1 MFSKIKNKSPIYII
15 TFIVVLILIFLEY
28 RKDWTLFLIVSIIY
42 IILLTLMVCYANCNV
57 KDIKSDTDSM
67 SKNLE
72 SGIKDN
78 ILNFVYPACIISEDG
93 EIKWVNERFKQEFT
107 SNNIIEKNIKS
118 ILNEVNLES
127 ILKGKRNISQKL
139 KIKKSIY
146 EVYGKKI
153 YCSEKEQKNYI
164 LVNFNEIT
172 PVNKITK
179 QSVVLIEVDNLEE
192 VIIDIEQENRPMF
205 LAEIEKNI
213 NKYADSLGAMIVKYD
228 DNKYILSVLDSVIDK
243 EISRKFD
250 ILDKFR
256 EIDFYNKVAVT
267 LSVGIGRYGGNPQE
281 NQKYALKALE
291 LALGRGGDQV
301 VIKTDKKF
309 LIFGGNAREKEKRTR
324 VKARVIAHALKDLIY
339 ESDSVFIVGH
349 KKTDMDCF
357 GSALG
362 LSSAV
367 RALGKNCKIILE
379 DNTKTVDN
387 FIKDLTELQDYNN
400 IISNFKDAKKLIT
413 NKSLI
418 VVVDVHNKSYIS
430 NFEFLRNCDRVVIID
445 HHRISTDYING
456 ALLNYIEVYASST
469 SELITEMIQYMLEK
483 PTLKRIEAEALLAGI
498 CLDTKNFTYKT
509 GVRTFEAAAFL
520 RKLGADT
527 VEVKKIFDNDLE
539 SYLIKAEV
547 IKSAKVVNGIAI
559 AKCPEEI
566 TDTALA
572 AQGADELLT
581 ITGISCSFV
590 FVKSGEDIYLSSEYL
605 GEINVQVIMESLGG
619 GGHMTMAG
627 TRFHNISMDKAVE
640 MLENA
645 LKEYLKEGE

>member
-1 MFSKIKNKSPIYII
+1 M
-15 TFIVVLILIFLEY
+15 
-28 RKDWTLFLIVSIIY
+28 
-42 IILLTLMVCYANCNV
+42 
-57 KDIKSDTDSM
+57 
-67 SKNLE
+67 
-72 SGIKDN
+72 
-78 ILNFVYPACIISEDG
+78 
-93 EIKWVNERFKQEFT
+93 
-107 SNNIIEKNIKS
+107 
-118 ILNEVNLES
+118 
-127 ILKGKRNISQKL
+127 
-139 KIKKSIY
+139 
-146 EVYGKKI
+146 
-153 YCSEKEQKNYI
+153 
-164 LVNFNEIT
+164 NFNKII
-172 PVNKITK
+172 PANKVTK

-213 NKYADSLGAMIVKYD
+213 NKYADSLGAMIAKYD
-228 DNKYILSVLDSVIDK
+228 DNKYVLSVLDSVIDK

-256 EIDFYNKVAVT
+256 EIDFYNKVSVT
-267 LSVGIGRYGGNPQE
+267 LSVGVGRYGGNPQE
-281 NQKYALKALE
+281 NQMYAFKALE

-301 VIKTDKKF
+301 VIKTDKEF
-309 LIFGGNAREKEKRTR
+309 QIFGGNAREKEKRTR

-357 GSALG
+357 GAALG
-362 LSSAV
+362 LSATV
-367 RALGKNCKIILE
+367 RALGKDCKIVLE

-387 FIKDLTELQDYNN
+387 FIKDLTELQDYND
-400 IISNFKDAKKLIT
+400 IISDFKEAKKVIT

-418 VVVDVHNKSYIS
+418 IVVDVHNESYIS

-445 HHRISTDYING
+445 HHRISTDYIKG

-483 PTLKRIEAEALLAGI
+483 PMLKRIEAEALLAGI

-527 VEVKKIFDNDLE
+527 VEVKKIFDNDLG
-539 SYLIKAEV
+539 SYLMKAEV

-581 ITGISCSFV
+581 ISGISCSFV
-590 FVKSGEDIYLSSEYL
+590 FVKSGEDIYLSSRSL
-605 GEINVQVIMESLGG
+605 GEINVQVIMERLGG

-627 TRFHNISMDKAVE
+627 TRFHNISMDKAIE
-640 MLENA
+640 MLEDV

>member
-1 MFSKIKNKSPIYII
+1 MFSKIKSKSPIYII
-15 TFIVVLILIFLEY
+15 TSIVILILILLGY
-28 RKDWTLFLIVSIIY
+28 KNDWVLFVIVSVAY
-42 IILLTLMVCYANCNV
+42 IILLTLIVCYTNCNF
-57 KDIKSDTDSM
+57 KDFKRDTVSM

-72 SGIKDN
+72 EGIKDN
-78 ILNFVYPACIISEDG
+78 VLNFVYPACIISDTG
-93 EIKWVNERFKQEFT
+93 EIRWVNERFKQEFAN
-107 SNNIIEKNIKS
+107 SDIIGENLKY
-118 ILNEVNLES
+118 ILKEINLET
-127 ILKGKRNISQKL
+127 IIKGKKNTSQNL

-153 YCSEKEQKNYI
+153 YCSDKDQKIYI
-164 LVNFNEIT
+164 LVNFNKII
-172 PVNKITK
+172 PANKVTK

-213 NKYADSLGAMIVKYD
+213 NKYADSLGAMIAKYD
-228 DNKYILSVLDSVIDK
+228 DNKYVLSVLDSVIDK

-256 EIDFYNKVAVT
+256 EIDFYNKVSVT
-267 LSVGIGRYGGNPQE
+267 LSVGVGRYGGNPQE
-281 NQKYALKALE
+281 NQMYAFKALE

-301 VIKTDKKF
+301 VIKTDKEF
-309 LIFGGNAREKEKRTR
+309 QIFGGNAREKEKRTR

-357 GSALG
+357 GAALG
-362 LSSAV
+362 LSATV
-367 RALGKNCKIILE
+367 RALGKDCKIVLE

-387 FIKDLTELQDYNN
+387 FIKDLTELQDYND
-400 IISNFKDAKKLIT
+400 IISDFKEAKKVIT

-418 VVVDVHNKSYIS
+418 IVVDVHNESYIS

-445 HHRISTDYING
+445 HHRISTDYIKG

-483 PTLKRIEAEALLAGI
+483 PMLKRIEAEALLAGI

-527 VEVKKIFDNDLE
+527 VEVKKIFDNDLG
-539 SYLIKAEV
+539 SYLMKAEV

-581 ITGISCSFV
+581 ISGISCSFV
-590 FVKSGEDIYLSSEYL
+590 FVKSGEDIYLSSRSL
-605 GEINVQVIMESLGG
+605 GEINVQVIMERLGG

-627 TRFHNISMDKAVE
+627 TRFHNISMDKAIE
-640 MLENA
+640 MLEDV